1 MKKIMFNEI
10 WKSITLN
17 ECNLDVSNYGNV
29 RFSKNH
35 KKKSFHLNK
44 YGYPTIRIQKD
55 RKIYTYRIHRLV
67 AQLFIENP
75 YPEKFDCINH
85 KDENRQNNFVE
96 NLEWCDR
103 NYNNNYGSHNE
114 KIAKSKS
121 KPIIQYDLNG
131 NIVREW
137 ESASVAARTLGCA
150 QSGINWCCLRKPK
163 HNTCIGFIWRFAD
176 DKDTRYKNG
185 KSIIKYDCNANFIE
199 EYINI
204 TSAAKE
210 NKICITSITNCAKGR
225 SKTAGGFKWEYKHV

>member
-1 MKKIMFNEI
+1 MEEWKTIEGYDGRYEVSSHGRIRSVSMFLGNHI
-10 WKSITLN
+10 YHGKVLSPTIATNGYLKV
-17 ECNLDVSNYGNV
+17 NLILRG
-29 RFSKNH
+29 
-35 KKKSFHLNK
+35 KKKTCLV
-44 YGYPTIRIQKD
+44 
-55 RKIYTYRIHRLV
+55 HRLV
-67 AQLFIENP
+67 AKAFIPNP
-75 YPEKFDCINH
+75 LNLEMVNH

-185 KSIIKYDCNANFIE
+185 KSIIKYDCNGNFIE

>member
-10 WKSITLN
+10 WKPITLN
-17 ECNLDVSNYGNV
+17 GCNLDVSNYGNV

-44 YGYPTIRIQKD
+44 YGYPTIHIQKD
-55 RKIYTYRIHRLV
+55 RKIYAYRIHRLV

-103 NYNNNYGSHNE
+103 AYNNRYGSHIEN
-114 KIAKSKS
+114 IAKSHNKR
-121 KPIIQYDLNG
+121 IIQYDLQG
-131 NIVREW
+131 NKIREW
-137 ESASVAARTLGCA
+137 ESATIAARELGYS
-150 QSGINWCCLRKPK
+150 QSSINWCCLRKPK
-163 HNTCIGFIWRFAD
+163 YNTYKGFIWRYFGD
-176 DKDTRYKNG
+176 NDIRYKNG
-185 KSIIKYDCNANFIE
+185 KSVCKCDDMGNIIE

-204 TSAAKE
+204 STAAQS
-210 NKICITSITNCAKGR
+210 NNILITSITNCIKGR
-225 SKTAGGFKWEYKHV
+225 SKTAGGFIWKLKK